1 MKGSV
6 AEFRPRGFVPIGVFF
21 VFGATMAGYAAITL
35 LNPGTLL
42 DALWMLN
49 KQAHIQL
56 AVLGRA
62 GAIPFGIVSI
72 ALALAAAGWF
82 RRRYWGWVLGVTI
95 IAINAAG
102 DLVNLVIGERTK
114 GAVGVVI
121 AGLLLIYMT
130 RSRVRAYFQ

>member
-1 MKGSV
+1 
-6 AEFRPRGFVPIGVFF
+6 
-21 VFGATMAGYAAITL
+21 
-35 LNPGTLL
+35 
-42 DALWMLN
+42 
-49 KQAHIQL
+49 
-56 AVLGRA
+56 VLGRA
-62 GAIPFGIVSI
+62 AAIPFGIVSI

-102 DLVNLVIGERTK
+102 DLVNLVIGEHTK

-130 RSRVRAYFQ
+130 LSRVRAFFP